1 MKKILLQ
8 LILILMSTQLY
19 AIIIP
24 TPNLKQTQYRWRN
37 DDGNET
43 SATWKAAANTAIT
56 INDTNALIRLRIELN
71 NTGNGAAA
79 NVAQNLEYSTNNG
92 TSWTVMS
99 NAATDAFV
107 YIASPSVANGLATT
121 NQMGSATV
129 GTFAA
134 GKIVSA
140 VGTAA
145 VLNDGGRTEYEWV
158 IKPTSQ
164 VSPTT
169 YIFRSSGQDATPVVY
184 PEANVTPCALGI
196 AITSSKDSG
205 RCGPGILQLEAIA
218 SAGTTV
224 DWYDSPT
231 GGTSLGT
238 GSTFLTPLLYTSTT
252 YYAQASFGTTC
263 ETQRIPLTAS
273 ISPGPVINLG
283 PDTAI
288 CDGKTLS
295 LFAGIHPQSAV
306 YLWNTGNLTA
316 TEDVTEAGMYTVK
329 VQDSLGCY
337 NIDTINVSVLP
348 LPTAH
353 SIAIADNTGGA
364 FVYTIIGAQEAD
376 SYVWDFGDNVG
387 TATGPGPVSYT
398 YTTPGIYTVTVTL
411 SNDCGEVTISRT
423 INIKITDVADIA
435 ALGKEFSLFP
445 NPGKDKVTIK
455 YSGNVKMNSVSVY
468 NLMGQKVYNAS
479 VKDNLHILNVSALA
493 NGIYNVIIDTER
505 GRVTKK
511 LEIIK

>member
-1 MKKILLQ
+1 MKKILFQ
-8 LILILMSTQLY
+8 FIFILMSTQLY

-37 DDGNET
+37 DDGTET

-56 INDTNALIRLRIELN
+56 INDTNALLRLRIELN

-79 NVAQNLEYSTNNG
+79 NVAQNLEYSINNG
-92 TSWTVMS
+92 TSWTVIS
-99 NAATDAFV
+99 NAPTDAFV
-107 YIASPSVANGLATT
+107 YTASATVANGFATT
-121 NQMGSATV
+121 NQMGTATV

-134 GKIVSA
+134 GKVVSA

-145 VLNDGGRTEYEWV
+145 MLNDGARTEYEWV

-164 VSPTT
+164 VTPAT
-169 YIFRSSGQDATPVVY
+169 YIFRSSGQNATPVVY

-205 RCGPGILQLEAIA
+205 RCGPGILQLEANA

-224 DWYDSPT
+224 NWYDSPT
-231 GGTSLGT
+231 GGTLLAS

-252 YYAQASFGTTC
+252 YYAQAVFGTSC

-288 CDGKTLS
+288 CEGKS
-295 LFAGIHPQSAV
+295 LMLYAGNHPQSVV

-316 TEDVTEAGMYTVK
+316 TEEVTEAGTYTVK

-337 NIDTINVSVLP
+337 NIDTINVTTLP
-348 LPTAH
+348 LPRAH

-364 FVYTIIGAQEAD
+364 FVYTIIGAQDAD
-376 SYVWDFGDNVG
+376 SYAWDFGDNVG
-387 TATGPGPVSYT
+387 TAVGPGPVSYT

-411 SNDCGEVTISRT
+411 SNECGEITVSRT
-423 INIKITDVADIA
+423 INIKITAIDDLAAAD
-435 ALGKEFSLFP
+435 KQFSLFP
-445 NPGKDKVTIK
+445 NPAKDKVTVK
-455 YSGNVKMNSVSVY
+455 YSGSVSMNSVTVS
-468 NLMGQKVYNAS
+468 NLMGQKVYNAL
-479 VKDNLHILNVSALA
+479 VKDNVHVLNVSQLA
-493 NGIYNVIIDTER
+493 TGIYNITIDTDK

-511 LEIIK
+511 LEIVK